1 MNETVTTPFLL
12 TLNPTTSQEQAF
24 KGVLGGVRFAYNTT
38 LAYVLENWEY
48 NKVLPKEQ
56 QSYINTHP
64 FELAKWMVSVKD
76 EIAPWNREYSKYVF
90 QAGAENAGHAFQNF
104 LKSRSGEIKS
114 KAGLPKF
121 KSRKNQNQVGC
132 LFANLKLDQNKLF
145 IPKVGWVKFYESN
158 KTILWLLS
166 NGARLTQGTLKYQ
179 HARWTMS
186 VNVKMSSELALKY
199 FNGKYQTD
207 QRKKNKVKGKVIA
220 GDVGL
225 KTFLTLSDNTTI
237 ENPRVYEKEML
248 KLRKLNKELARRSR
262 ASSKTEA
269 VNETTGEV
277 THTWSNRHNKTVV
290 KLQKQ
295 HARVYN
301 VRNNFLHNV
310 SKKLIMNN
318 DIIGLESLNIKGM
331 VRNKHLSKQISDAS
345 WGEFIRQVE
354 YKLGRAGGTLVRTGR
369 FMPSSKTCSDCGE
382 VKTKLHL
389 SERTFN
395 CDKCGLSIDRDYNA
409 ALNIHAYTVM
419 EAKTLD
425 LRVAGRLNAR
435 GVGSTGGKEQ
445 ETVTNRETIILGSEK
460 EVIISNVDKHSITG
474 SEKNHYTSGIEP
486 IKTFCNRFVMRV

>member
-1 MNETVTTPFLL
+1 MTETVTIPFLL
-12 TLNPTTSQEQAF
+12 TLNPTAQQEQTF
-24 KGVLGGVRFAYNTT
+24 KRIIGSVRFAYNST
-38 LAYVLENWEY
+38 LAHVLNNWEK
-48 NKVLPKEQ
+48 NKDLPKEEQ
-56 QSYINTHP
+56 NYISTHP

-90 QAGAENAGHAFQNF
+90 QAGAENAGRAFQNF
-104 LKSRSGEIKS
+104 LKSRNGSRSGKS
-114 KAGLPKF
+114 GLPKF

-132 LFANLKLDQNKLF
+132 LFANIKLEGNKLF

-158 KTILWLLS
+158 KTITWLLA

-186 VNVKMSSELALKY
+186 INIKMSRELALKY
-199 FNGKYQTD
+199 FNGKYKTD
-207 QRKKNKVKGKVIA
+207 QRKKNKIKSKVIA

-225 KTFLTLSDNTTI
+225 KTFISLSDGTTI

-248 KLRKLNKELARRSR
+248 KLRKLNKQLARRSR
-262 ASSKTEA
+262 ANSKIEH
-269 VNETTGEV
+269 VNEATGEI
-277 THTWSNRHNKTVV
+277 THTWSKRHNKTVA

-310 SKKLIMNN
+310 SKQLIMSN
-318 DIIGLESLNIKGM
+318 DIIGLENLNIKGM

-354 YKLGRAGGTLVRTGR
+354 YKLGRVSGTLVKTGR
-369 FMPSSKTCSDCGE
+369 FMPSSKTCSNCGE

-389 SERTFN
+389 SERTYN

-409 ALNIHAYTVM
+409 ALNIHAYTVQ
-419 EAKTLD
+419 EARTLN
-425 LRVAGRLNAR
+425 LQVAGRLKAR
-435 GVGSTGGKEQ
+435 GVGSTGKKPQ
-445 ETVTNRETIILGSEK
+445 ETVTDCETTLLGSEK
-460 EVIISNVDKHSITG
+460 GIVVPNAYKHSTEV
-474 SEKNHYTSGIEP
+474 SEKIT
-486 IKTFCNRFVMRV
+486 TLLA